1 MTNDT
6 TALTAEEKATRAAYF
21 RAWRAAHREQ
31 VKAYNARYW
40 KKRAARG
47 REVDDAEKEI

>member
-6 TALTAEEKATRAAYF
+6 TALTTEEKETRAAYF
-21 RAWRAAHREQ
+21 RAWRAAHKEQ

-40 KKRAARG
+40 KKRAAQEK
-47 REVDDAEKEI
+47 EVDGAKEKV